1 MSMSSI
7 QNPGSILGVN
17 YEQLYIS
24 YDESIVE
31 VKVKCFERVPASEV
45 LSKLTDG
52 MRYRNFEVFSM
63 SKLPPCPRI
72 PNLGQ
77 RKESIHSFEL
87 NELTTGA
94 WNSALKVDEARR
106 QLKDKMAQFIL
117 WK

>member
-1 MSMSSI
+1 MASV
-7 QNPGSILGVN
+7 QNSGSILGIN

-24 YDESIVE
+24 YDESMLE
-31 VKVKCFERVPASEV
+31 VKVRRFERVPASEV

-63 SKLPPCPRI
+63 SKLPPCPKI

-77 RKESIHSFEL
+77 RKESEHSFEL
-87 NELTTGA
+87 NESTTCA
-94 WNSALKVDEARR
+94 WDSALKVDEARR

-117 WK
+117 WQ